1 MLRGSSAVP
10 FRVVNTKSESVHRSP
25 APSRSAA
32 CCARCRRSA
41 RMHGWGSATLR
52 VESPVLVSSCRSL
65 PATRCSC
72 IAIVTLPST
81 RSTPPNAVQ
90 VLHPGACRARW
101 PPRRAHTAGVPGL
114 RLGMLSPQPRSMS
127 GIDVAGGGSASRSS
141 RRCVSVLPRPPGAS
155 SAARS
160 VPNTRPRFGRS
171 RACEGASTTL
181 ASFTRRALGQDEGT
195 EAGVITVSRFD
206 HPATPPHLKVT
217 PS

>member
-1 MLRGSSAVP
+1 
-10 FRVVNTKSESVHRSP
+10 
-25 APSRSAA
+25 
-32 CCARCRRSA
+32 
-41 RMHGWGSATLR
+41 
-52 VESPVLVSSCRSL
+52 
-65 PATRCSC
+65 
-72 IAIVTLPST
+72 
-81 RSTPPNAVQ
+81 
-90 VLHPGACRARW
+90 
-101 PPRRAHTAGVPGL
+101 
-114 RLGMLSPQPRSMS
+114 MS